1 MSFERLDT
9 KDSEIK
15 EGRSCIILCNFS
27 AKEAKTVNNL
37 AGMIGIRDRILLN
50 HKNGDTLVKDVIE
63 NKISNEGEEGI
74 KNKAIIF
81 NNISGVKIGLF
92 IENLK
97 KFRLNNVLK
106 ASVTETSKEWTVN
119 YLIKNLVAEKIA
131 MESGKE
137 LDHEEE
143 V

>member
-1 MSFERLDT
+1 MSFEMLDT
-9 KDSEIK
+9 KDNEIK
-15 EGRSCIILCNFS
+15 EERSCIILCNFS
-27 AKEAKTVNNL
+27 PKEAKTVNNL
-37 AGMIGIRDRILLN
+37 AGMIGIRDRVLLN

-63 NKISNEGEEGI
+63 NKISNECEEGI

-131 MESGKE
+131 MQSGKE

-143 V
+143 

>member
-9 KDSEIK
+9 KDNQIE
-15 EGRSCIILCNFS
+15 EGRSCIVLYNFS
-27 AKEAKTVNNL
+27 PKEAKTVNNL

-63 NKISNEGEEGI
+63 NKISNECEDGL

-81 NNISGVKIGLF
+81 NNIAGAKIGLF

-106 ASVTETSKEWTVN
+106 ASVTETSREWTVN

-131 MESGKE
+131 MQSGKE
-137 LDHEEE
+137 LDHEE
-143 V
+143 